1 MSMTAALASAGPTS
15 PLISSRDRRDGI
27 EIGADEVAP
36 LLGIEPRGDA
46 GRIPDRTTHIA
57 TDLENDKVRAKSLFA
72 TLNLPQDPDGLRVS
86 DQGGN
91 EVFFSDSDDR

>member
-1 MSMTAALASAGPTS
+1 MSTTAALASAGPTS
-15 PLISSRDRRDGI
+15 
-27 EIGADEVAP
+27 
-36 LLGIEPRGDA
+36 IEPRGDA
-46 GRIPDRTTHIA
+46 GRIPDRTTHVA

-91 EVFFSDSDDR
+91 EVFFSDPTAGDR